1 MQNRLKELRKAL
13 GMTQQEFA
21 DKLNIKRNTIANY
34 EVGRNEPIDAVLALI
49 CREFNVSVDW
59 LKYGKG
65 EMFIPVS
72 RDDEIAIFAADI
84 IRDPD
89 DSFRRRLVGVL
100 SQLTAD
106 QWELLADI
114 AEKLA
119 EKKE

>member
-100 SQLTAD
+100 SQLTSD
-106 QWELLADI
+106 QWGLLADI

>member
-100 SQLTAD
+100 SQLTSD

>member
-59 LKYGKG
+59 LKHGKG

-100 SQLTAD
+100 SQLTSD

>member
-59 LKYGKG
+59 LKHGKG

-84 IRDPD
+84 IRDPE
-89 DSFRRRLVGVL
+89 DSFRRRLLGVL
-100 SQLTAD
+100 SQLTSD

-119 EKKE
+119 EKKV